1 MSNSDDKYGRRR
13 LKRRSLVP
21 SAPSEPEERGRPP
34 QEKEEKKEVSPER
47 FESSKA
53 QPQTGEPP
61 AETLPREAPERGKA
75 PRREVKPQARRFPRE
90 KERERRPRVQP
101 QRRKAPGPERARK
114 EKVKVSVVVPAYNE
128 AENIFPL
135 VEQFNTMFRE
145 ARLAGEL
152 ILVDDGSTDRTFLK
166 ASQCQSRYSFLKVIT
181 HKKNR
186 GLTAA
191 LETGFNEARGEI
203 FVFYPADLQYHA
215 DAVPRLVEKIEA
227 GHDIVTGWRQG
238 KYGLKR
244 FVSTVY
250 NFSCRLLFSLKVHDL
265 NSVKAF
271 RKEVFSDIPLRRD
284 WHRYIVVL
292 GEDKG
297 YRLGEV
303 KVKLYPRKH
312 GKSKFGMSRILVGF
326 FDLLAVKLQLT
337 FLKKPMLYFGT
348 VGSVLT
354 LLGVVV
360 GVLALYYRF
369 FLNEGYR
376 PLLYLVI
383 LLVLGGLSLFVL
395 GFLAEAI
402 TALREDL
409 DRVVKK

>member
-13 LKRRSLVP
+13 IKRRALIP
-21 SAPSEPEERGRPP
+21 PAPSEVEQGETPAVEG
-34 QEKEEKKEVSPER
+34 KAVSPER
-47 FESSKA
+47 FESPEP
-53 QPQTGEPP
+53 QPQAIQPP
-61 AETLPREAPERGKA
+61 TETLTREVAERERVQ
-75 PRREVKPQARRFPRE
+75 RREVKPQAPRLPRG
-90 KERERRPRVQP
+90 KLRERKPRDRPHRKRVS
-101 QRRKAPGPERARK
+101 GPKRAGR

-135 VEQFNTMFRE
+135 VEQFNSMFRE
-145 ARLAGEL
+145 AKLSGEV
-152 ILVDDGSTDRTFLK
+152 ILVDDGSADGTFLK
-166 ASQCQSRYSFLKVIT
+166 ASQCQKRYPFLRVIT
-181 HKKNR
+181 HRKNR

-191 LETGFNEARGEI
+191 LETGFNDARGEI

-215 DAVPRLVEKIEA
+215 DDIPALIEKIEA
-227 GHDIVTGWRQG
+227 GYDIVTGWRQG
-238 KYGLKR
+238 RYGLKR
-244 FVSTVY
+244 LVSSIY
-250 NFSCRLLFSLKVHDL
+250 NLSCRLLFNLRVHDL

-297 YRLGEV
+297 YKLGEV

-312 GKSKFGMSRILVGF
+312 GKSKFGTSRILVGF

-354 LLGVVV
+354 FLGVAV
-360 GVLALYYRF
+360 GLLALYFRF

-402 TALREDL
+402 TSLREDFERL
-409 DRVVKK
+409 AKK

>member
-13 LKRRSLVP
+13 IKRRALIP
-21 SAPSEPEERGRPP
+21 PAPPEAEERETPTVE
-34 QEKEEKKEVSPER
+34 EKEASPGGFKSPEP
-47 FESSKA
+47 
-53 QPQTGEPP
+53 QPQATQPP
-61 AETLPREAPERGKA
+61 TETLTREVAERERA

-90 KERERRPRVQP
+90 KPRERKPKER
-101 QRRKAPGPERARK
+101 PERKGVSGPRGVRR

-135 VEQFNTMFRE
+135 MEQFNTMFRE
-145 ARLAGEL
+145 VRFTGEL
-152 ILVDDGSTDRTFLK
+152 ILVDDGSSDRTYLK
-166 ASQCQSRYSFLKVIT
+166 ASQCQNRYPFLRVLA
-181 HKKNR
+181 HKRNR

-191 LETGFNEARGEI
+191 LETGFNDARGEI
-203 FVFYPADLQYHA
+203 LVFYPADLQYRA
-215 DAVPRLVEKIEA
+215 DDIPALIEKVEA

-244 FVSTVY
+244 FVSAIY
-250 NFSCRLLFSLKVHDL
+250 NFSCRLLFNLKVHDL

-271 RKEVFSDIPLRRD
+271 RREVFADIPLRRD
-284 WHRYIVVL
+284 WHRYIAVL

-303 KVKLYPRKH
+303 KVRLYPRKH
-312 GKSKFGMSRILVGF
+312 GKSKFGTSRILVGF

-354 LLGVVV
+354 LLGVAV
-360 GVLALYYRF
+360 GLLALYFRF

-402 TALREDL
+402 TSLREDL
-409 DRVVKK
+409 ERLVKK

>member
-1 MSNSDDKYGRRR
+1 LSNTDDKYGRRR
-13 LKRRSLVP
+13 IKRRALISP
-21 SAPSEPEERGRPP
+21 APSEAQQGETPAV
-34 QEKEEKKEVSPER
+34 EEKKASPGRPESPEPQVQ
-47 FESSKA
+47 A
-53 QPQTGEPP
+53 IQPPP
-61 AETLPREAPERGKA
+61 ETVA
-75 PRREVKPQARRFPRE
+75 REVA
-90 KERERRPRVQP
+90 ERERGQKREIRPQAPRLPRGMPRERKPRDRPQP
-101 QRRKAPGPERARK
+101 KRASGPKRAER

-135 VEQFNTMFRE
+135 MEQFNSTFRE
-145 ARLAGEL
+145 AKFSGEV
-152 ILVDDGSTDRTFLK
+152 ILVDDGSADRTFLK
-166 ASQCQSRYSFLKVIT
+166 ASQCQSRYPFLRVLA

-191 LETGFNEARGEI
+191 LETGFNDARGEI

-215 DAVPRLVEKIEA
+215 DDLPALIEKIEL
-227 GHDIVTGWRQG
+227 GYDIVTGWRQG
-238 KYGLKR
+238 RYGLKR
-244 FVSTVY
+244 FVSTIY
-250 NFSCRLLFSLKVHDL
+250 NFSCRLLFNLKVHDL

-271 RKEVFSDIPLRRD
+271 RREVFSDIPLRRD

-292 GEDKG
+292 GGDKG
-297 YRLGEV
+297 YKLGEV
-303 KVKLYPRKH
+303 KVKLYPRRH
-312 GKSKFGMSRILVGF
+312 GKSKFGTSRILVGF

-354 LLGVVV
+354 FLGVAV
-360 GVLALYYRF
+360 GLLAFYFRF

-383 LLVLGGLSLFVL
+383 ILVLGGLSLFVL

-402 TALREDL
+402 TSLREDL
-409 DRVVKK
+409 ERLAKK